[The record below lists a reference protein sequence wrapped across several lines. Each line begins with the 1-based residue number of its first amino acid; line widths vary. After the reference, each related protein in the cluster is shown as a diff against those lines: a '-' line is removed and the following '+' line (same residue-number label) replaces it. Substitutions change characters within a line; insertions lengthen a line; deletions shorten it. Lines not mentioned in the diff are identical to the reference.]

1 MSRKKLEILDSSTT
15 QVGWGWKES
24 TKPRQ
29 WKVLGFS
36 KGKLSSGRKFYN
48 QVPEV

>member
-1 MSRKKLEILDSSTT
+1 MGRKKLEILDSSTI
-15 QVGWGWKES
+15 QVGWWWKES

-29 WKVLGFS
+29 WDVLGFS
-36 KGKLSSGRKFYN
+36 RGKFSSGRKFYN